1 MVLVS
6 ENDLTMKAEW
16 IQVEKVAETG
26 DLIEKEPV
34 SINTWVLDNKV
45 LYTQGES
52 GYNKVSAKGYILSK
66 NTQVKVGDKLDG
78 VFVQKLNMVN
88 DFDGSI
94 DHYEAFTY

>member
-1 MVLVS
+1 MIISDL
-6 ENDLTMKAEW
+6 DLTMKAEW

-26 DLIEKEPV
+26 DLIEKETV
-34 SINTWVLDNKV
+34 SINAWVLDNKV

-78 VFVQKLNMVN
+78 VFVQKFHAIN